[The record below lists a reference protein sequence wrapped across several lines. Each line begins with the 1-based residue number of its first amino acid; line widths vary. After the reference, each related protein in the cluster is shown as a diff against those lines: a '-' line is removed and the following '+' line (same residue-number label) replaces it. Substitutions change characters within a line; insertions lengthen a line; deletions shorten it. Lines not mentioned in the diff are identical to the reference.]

1 MRLLLTLALVAAVEL
16 GAMQPAGKE
25 IVHVGPALPLPFSP
39 AVKAAGLIYVSGTL
53 STDAQGKVVGADVG
67 AQTRGVL
74 DRIRQVLDAAGS
86 SLGDVVSVQVYLK
99 RAEDFGAMND
109 AYRTYFTA
117 DQPARTTV
125 VCDLLFG
132 GLVEISAIAVPK
144 GTPRQ
149 IVHPEGWPKPANP
162 YNYGVKTGDTLFLSG
177 LVPRDPRTNARIEG
191 DTGAQ
196 TAAVLTNA
204 GEILKAAGMDFEH
217 VVSSRV
223 FIPDEKTFRGAG
235 APGERFAQ
243 MNAAYRPRF
252 PKEPPARATVV
263 AGLTSPDFGVEIT
276 LTASTA
282 SRRAISD
289 GRPPNPNLSAAIASG
304 RRLYLSGML
313 GITDETR
320 TDARAQTR
328 ETLARLGKALEA
340 GGFTWDH
347 VVDGIVYLPKLSDY
361 AAMNE
366 AYREIFRA
374 GFPARATVGA
384 GLVAPD
390 GLVEIMLTAAKP

>member
-1 MRLLLTLALVAAVEL
+1 LTCALVAAVEL

-39 AVKAAGLIYVSGTL
+39 AVKAGGLIYVSGTL
-53 STDAQGKVVGADVG
+53 STDAQGKVVGDDVG

-86 SLGDVVSVQVYLK
+86 SLADVVSVQVYLK
-99 RAEDFGAMND
+99 RAADFAAMND

-125 VCDLLFG
+125 VCDLLFDA
-132 GLVEISAIAVPK
+132 LVEISAIAVPK
-144 GTPRQ
+144 GAPRQ

-162 YNYGVKTGDTLFLSG
+162 YNYGVKVGDTLFLSG
-177 LVPRDPRTNARIEG
+177 LVPRDPRTNGRIEG

-196 TAAVLTNA
+196 TAAVLNNA
-204 GEILKAAGMDFEH
+204 EEILKAAGMGFEH

-282 SRRAISD
+282 ARRAISD
-289 GRPPNPNLSAAIASG
+289 GRPPNPNLSPAIAAG
-304 RRLYLSGML
+304 QRLYLSGML

-340 GGFTWDH
+340 AGFTWDH

-361 AAMNE
+361 VAMNE
-366 AYREIFRA
+366 AYRGIFSG

-390 GLVEIMLTAAKP
+390 GLVEIMFTAVKP

>member
-1 MRLLLTLALVAAVEL
+1 MRLLFTFALVAAVEL

-39 AVKAAGLIYVSGTL
+39 AVKAGGLIYVSGTL
-53 STDAQGKVVGADVG
+53 STDAQGKVLGDDVG
-67 AQTRGVL
+67 TQTRGVL

-86 SLGDVVSVQVYLK
+86 SLADVVSVQVYLK
-99 RAEDFGAMND
+99 RAADFAAMND

-132 GLVEISAIAVPK
+132 ALVEISAIAVPK
-144 GTPRQ
+144 GAPRQ
-149 IVHPEGWPKPANP
+149 IVHPEGWPRPANP

-177 LVPRDPRTNARIEG
+177 LVPRDPRTNTTIEG

-196 TAAVLTNA
+196 TAAVLNNA
-204 GEILKAAGMDFEH
+204 GEILKAAGMGFEH

-223 FIPDEKTFRGAG
+223 FIPDGK
-235 APGERFAQ
+235 RFDL

-282 SRRAISD
+282 ARRAISD
-289 GRPPNPNLSAAIASG
+289 GRPPNPNLSPAIAAG
-304 RRLYLSGML
+304 QRLYLSGML
-313 GITDETR
+313 GITNETR

-340 GGFTWDH
+340 AGFTWDH
-347 VVDGIVYLPKLSDY
+347 VVDGVVYLPKLSDY

-366 AYREIFRA
+366 AYRGIFRET
-374 GFPARATVGA
+374 FPARATVGA

-390 GLVEIMLTAAKP
+390 GLVEIMFTAVKP

>member
-1 MRLLLTLALVAAVEL
+1 MRLLFTFALVAAVEL
-16 GAMQPAGKE
+16 CAMQPAGKE

-39 AVKAAGLIYVSGTL
+39 AVKAGGLIYVSGTL
-53 STDAQGKVVGADVG
+53 STDPQGKVVGADVG

-86 SLGDVVSVQVYLK
+86 SLADVVSVQVYLK
-99 RAEDFGAMND
+99 RAEDFAAMND

-132 GLVEISAIAVPK
+132 AFVEISAIAVPK

-177 LVPRDPRTNARIEG
+177 LVPRDPKTNALIKG

-196 TAAVLTNA
+196 TAAVLDNA
-204 GEILKAAGMDFEH
+204 GEILKAAGMGFEH

-223 FIPDEKTFRGAG
+223 FIPDGKTFD
-235 APGERFAQ
+235 Q

-289 GRPPNPNLSAAIASG
+289 GRPPNPNLSPAITSG
-304 RRLYLSGML
+304 QRLYLSGML

-340 GGFTWDH
+340 AGFTWDH

-366 AYREIFRA
+366 AYREIFRGA
-374 GFPARATVGA
+374 FPARATVGA

-390 GLVEIMLTAAKP
+390 GLVEFMLTAAKP